1 MTPSYAPVTGDEFWG
16 GDIMG
21 AGRLGMTQNFK
32 EQPLSQDDANQLLI
46 YRLQEEAR
54 MANGDLPDAK
64 YPYLLLQK
72 PSQMQAQQ
80 EYYEHV
86 RQRMFFSTINQADNS
101 LAEGNKIK
109 RIMFKESMSFKEWSA
124 TLEQK
129 KNEMAKRVSDK
140 KWFIN
145 IFNCGT
151 NFK

>member
-72 PSQMQAQQ
+72 PS
-80 EYYEHV
+80 
-86 RQRMFFSTINQADNS
+86 
-101 LAEGNKIK
+101 
-109 RIMFKESMSFKEWSA
+109 
-124 TLEQK
+124 
-129 KNEMAKRVSDK
+129 
-140 KWFIN
+140 
-145 IFNCGT
+145 
-151 NFK
+151 